1 MTQDGAVKPAQH
13 RVGAA
18 LTRLLAGQRQQRQQR
33 PSGITPRDLGIALV
47 FLVGQTLIVFSM
59 PSSDGRTPGLLGW
72 TLLSASAL
80 VLVFRSR
87 APWLTTVAVIA
98 LIGPYHAQDFV
109 HSAAVPAGLFAMFS
123 LTVRGPPLRSFLT
136 LGATLSIMATVMATA
151 GKAHDIPD
159 MMRGSGWLVAF
170 VLIGEAVRIHR
181 NYVSAIV
188 ERAERAERTREEEA
202 ARRVAEERLRIARDL
217 HDLLA
222 HSITLIGVQTSVA
235 AHVLVADPDRLD
247 RETVARALDGIA
259 DTCRDA
265 RAELRTTLEVLRA
278 DDTAGGEA
286 SGGAAGPLP
295 GLSGVP
301 DLVRAAEGA
310 GARVRLRRQAGDGS
324 ADGLEVPVPPAVGAA
339 AYRIVQESLTN
350 AVRHAGRE
358 VGISVALEPVRGGT
372 ALRVSVTDDGG
383 PAGRHGPGGETETP
397 AGPPGYGIVGM
408 RERAR
413 SVGGT
418 LDAEPCPE
426 GPGFRVT
433 AILPLAARTDPAGT
447 SAPPPALSA
456 PSVPP
461 GPALPA
467 PAEVTPA
474 ATDFADSPKGTP

>member
-1 MTQDGAVKPAQH
+1 MTEDGAVKPAQH

-18 LTRLLAGQRQQRQQR
+18 ITHALTARRQR
-33 PSGITPRDLGIALV
+33 PSGIPPRDLGIALV
-47 FLVGQTLIVFSM
+47 FLVGQTVIVLSM
-59 PSSDGRTPGLLGW
+59 PSSDGRMPNLLGW

-87 APWLTTVAVIA
+87 APWLTTAAVIA
-98 LIGPYHAQDFV
+98 LVGPYHAQDFV

-123 LTVRGPPLRSFLT
+123 LTVKGPPLRSFLT
-136 LGATLSIMATVMATA
+136 LGGTLSIMATVMATA
-151 GKAHDIPD
+151 GKAHDIPE
-159 MMRGSGWLVAF
+159 MVRGSGWLVAF

-202 ARRVAEERLRIARDL
+202 ARRVAEERVRIARDL

-278 DDTAGGEA
+278 DDAA
-286 SGGAAGPLP
+286 VGGAAGVAGPLP

-310 GARVRLRRQAGDGS
+310 GARVRLRSQQPGAGSDDGP
-324 ADGLEVPVPPAVGAA
+324 EVTVPPAVGAA

-358 VGISVALEPVRGGT
+358 VGISVVLEPVPSGG

-383 PAGRHGPGGETETP
+383 PAGRHGPDHETP
-397 AGPPGYGIVGM
+397 TSTPGYGIVGM

-418 LDAEPCPE
+418 LDAAPCLD

-433 AILPLAARTDPAGT
+433 AILPLAARTEPAV
-447 SAPPPALSA
+447 PA
-456 PSVPP
+456 
-461 GPALPA
+461 A
-467 PAEVTPA
+467 PAVPTAPA
-474 ATDFADSPKGTP
+474 AAEVARAAPDFTDPPKGTP